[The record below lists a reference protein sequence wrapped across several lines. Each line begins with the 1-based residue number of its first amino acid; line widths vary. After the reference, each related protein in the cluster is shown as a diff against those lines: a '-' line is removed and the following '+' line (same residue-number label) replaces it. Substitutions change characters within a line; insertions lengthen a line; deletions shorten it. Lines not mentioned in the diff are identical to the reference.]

1 MNTLASTLQTFFTS
15 YLAGQKAASPHT
27 ISAYRDTWRLLLQY
41 VHQDKRLSPDRV
53 DFADLDAA
61 TIIAFLKH
69 LEDDR
74 GNSPA
79 TRNAR
84 LAAIHAVFGY
94 AAYDQIQHA
103 DLIARVMAIAPKRT
117 AKPDICYLTDPEVD
131 AILAAPD
138 VTRWVGRRDQLIIS
152 TLVSTGLRISE
163 LTGTCWS
170 DVQLDAP
177 SYLRCHG
184 KGRKDRTTPLP
195 PSLVK
200 ALQAWQEEMQPA
212 ESSAPIFTAQ
222 GSNHPITNTAVT
234 KRLAVHAKTAEV
246 KCPTL
251 QGKSVTPHI
260 LRHTCAMRM
269 LASGIDA
276 ATISLWLG
284 HESIDSTGPY
294 LHADLAIKQHALDRT
309 TPPTTER
316 GRYKPARGLLEFLE
330 SL

>member
-1 MNTLASTLQTFFTS
+1 MSALTSTLETFFTS
-15 YLAGQKAASPHT
+15 YLAGQKAASRHT
-27 ISAYRDTWRLLLQY
+27 IASYRDTWRLLLKY
-41 VHQDKRLSPDRV
+41 VHQRKHVRVDRV
-53 DFADLDAA
+53 DFTDLDAE

-69 LEDDR
+69 LEVDR
-74 GNSPA
+74 GNSPS

-94 AAYDQIQHA
+94 ASYHQIQHA
-103 DLIARVMAIAPKRT
+103 DLIARVMAIAPKSTPR
-117 AKPDICYLTDPEVD
+117 PDISYLSDPEVD
-131 AILAAPD
+131 ALLAAPIT
-138 VTRWVGRRDQLIIS
+138 TRRVGRRDQLIIA
-152 TLVSTGLRISE
+152 TLVATGLRISE
-163 LTGTCWS
+163 LTGIRWS
-170 DVQLDAP
+170 DVQLDPP

-200 ALQAWQEEMQPA
+200 ALRDWRAETSPA
-212 ESSAPIFTAQ
+212 GEGLVFTAQ
-222 GSNHPITNTAVT
+222 GSDRAITNAAVT
-234 KRLAVHAKTAEV
+234 KRLAVHAAVAET
-246 KCPTL
+246 KCATL
-251 QGKSVTPHI
+251 QGKSVTPHV

-269 LASGIDA
+269 LAAGIDA

-294 LHADLAIKQHALDRT
+294 LHADLSIKQRALDRT
-309 TPPTTER
+309 ATPDTET